1 MFLLLTIHWLSQVS
15 AIELFQEHWRAAT
28 EIGVLWL
35 LIYQI
40 FRVFRSTRGARILIG
55 LAVVVI
61 VLTLASQLLE
71 LKVIEWII
79 KSAAA
84 ILAFGLLIIFQ
95 PELRNALARLGSTN
109 FLPFSTRH
117 QQEFLDALADA
128 VVKLSNKRF
137 GALFAIERNISLEN
151 YESTGVT
158 IDAQLSVELV
168 TTIFHPKTS
177 LHDGGMV
184 LSQER
189 VEAAGCIFPVSQKEL
204 SDRALGL
211 RHRAGFGVSEDTD
224 AVAIVVSEETGAISI
239 IVDGKMLRDLSEAD
253 FRKQL
258 EDIFLSHGQSSE
270 EMVREELDVENG
282 GSGSGDRDLVS
293 D

>member
-1 MFLLLTIHWLSQVS
+1 MS
-15 AIELFQEHWRAAT
+15 AIELFQEHWRAAA
-28 EIGVLWL
+28 EVGVLWL

-109 FLPFSTRH
+109 LFSFSTRH

-137 GALFAIERNISLEN
+137 GALFAIERSISLEN

-168 TTIFHPKTS
+168 TTIFHPKTA
-177 LHDGGMV
+177 LHDGGMI

-211 RHRAGFGVSEDTD
+211 RHRAGFGISEDTD
-224 AVAIVVSEETGAISI
+224 AVAIVVSEETGAISVL
-239 IVDGKMLRDLSEAD
+239 VDGKMLRDLSEAD
-253 FRKQL
+253 FRKKL

>member
-1 MFLLLTIHWLSQVS
+1 MS

-61 VLTLASQLLE
+61 VLTLASQLLK

-109 FLPFSTRH
+109 LFSFSTRH

-151 YESTGVT
+151 YESSGVT

-253 FRKQL
+253 FRKKL

>member
-1 MFLLLTIHWLSQVS
+1 MS

-35 LIYQI
+35 LIYQT

-109 FLPFSTRH
+109 FFSFSTRH

-211 RHRAGFGVSEDTD
+211 RHRAGLGISEDTD

-239 IVDGKMLRDLSEAD
+239 LVDGKMLRDLSEAD
-253 FRKQL
+253 FRKKL
-258 EDIFLSHGQSSE
+258 EDISLSHGQSSE

-282 GSGSGDRDLVS
+282 GSGSGGRDLVS

>member
-1 MFLLLTIHWLSQVS
+1 VS

-109 FLPFSTRH
+109 FFSFSTRH

-128 VVKLSNKRF
+128 VVELSNKRF

-239 IVDGKMLRDLSEAD
+239 LVDGKMLRDLSEAD
-253 FRKQL
+253 FRKKL

-282 GSGSGDRDLVS
+282 SSGSGDRDLVS

>member
-1 MFLLLTIHWLSQVS
+1 VS
-15 AIELFQEHWRAAT
+15 AIELFQEHWRAAA

-109 FLPFSTRH
+109 LFSFSTRH

-137 GALFAIERNISLEN
+137 GALFAIERSISLEN

-168 TTIFHPKTS
+168 TTIFHPKTA
-177 LHDGGMV
+177 LHDGGII

-211 RHRAGFGVSEDTD
+211 RHRAGFGISEDTD

-239 IVDGKMLRDLSEAD
+239 LVDGKMLRDLSEAD
-253 FRKQL
+253 FRKKL

>member
-1 MFLLLTIHWLSQVS
+1 VS

-109 FLPFSTRH
+109 FFSFSTRH

-211 RHRAGFGVSEDTD
+211 RHRAGFGISEETD

-239 IVDGKMLRDLSEAD
+239 LVDGKMLRDLSEAD
-253 FRKQL
+253 FRKKL

-282 GSGSGDRDLVS
+282 GSGSGGRDLVS

>member
-1 MFLLLTIHWLSQVS
+1 MS

-35 LIYQI
+35 LIYQT

-109 FLPFSTRH
+109 FFSFSTRH

-211 RHRAGFGVSEDTD
+211 RHRAGLGISEDTD

-239 IVDGKMLRDLSEAD
+239 LVDGKMLRDLSEAD
-253 FRKQL
+253 FRKKL
-258 EDIFLSHGQSSE
+258 KDIFLSHGQSSE

>member
-1 MFLLLTIHWLSQVS
+1 MS

-28 EIGVLWL
+28 EVGVLWL

-109 FLPFSTRH
+109 LFSFSTRH

-137 GALFAIERNISLEN
+137 GALFAIERSISLEN

-168 TTIFHPKTS
+168 TTIFHPKTA
-177 LHDGGMV
+177 LHDGGMI

-189 VEAAGCIFPVSQKEL
+189 LEAAGCIFPVSQKEL

-211 RHRAGFGVSEDTD
+211 RHRAGFGISEDTD
-224 AVAIVVSEETGAISI
+224 AVAIVVSEETGAISVL
-239 IVDGKMLRDLSEAD
+239 VDGKMLRDLSEAD
-253 FRKQL
+253 FRKKL

>member
-1 MFLLLTIHWLSQVS
+1 MS

-109 FLPFSTRH
+109 LFSFSTRH

-137 GALFAIERNISLEN
+137 GALFAIERNISLED

-253 FRKQL
+253 FRKKL

>member
-1 MFLLLTIHWLSQVS
+1 MS
-15 AIELFQEHWRAAT
+15 AIELFQEHWRAAA

-109 FLPFSTRH
+109 LFSFSTRH

-151 YESTGVT
+151 YESSGVT

-211 RHRAGFGVSEDTD
+211 RHRAGFGISEDTD

-239 IVDGKMLRDLSEAD
+239 LVDGKMLRDLSEAD
-253 FRKQL
+253 FRKKL

>member
-1 MFLLLTIHWLSQVS
+1 MS

-109 FLPFSTRH
+109 LFSFSTRH

-168 TTIFHPKTS
+168 TTIFHPKTA
-177 LHDGGMV
+177 LHDGGMI

-211 RHRAGFGVSEDTD
+211 RHRAGFGISEDTD
-224 AVAIVVSEETGAISI
+224 AVAIVVSEETGAISVL
-239 IVDGKMLRDLSEAD
+239 VDGKMLRDLSEAD
-253 FRKQL
+253 FRKKL

>member
-1 MFLLLTIHWLSQVS
+1 MS

-109 FLPFSTRH
+109 LFSFSTRH

-137 GALFAIERNISLEN
+137 GALFAIERSISLEN

-168 TTIFHPKTS
+168 TTIFHPKTA
-177 LHDGGMV
+177 LHDGGMI

-211 RHRAGFGVSEDTD
+211 RHRAGFGISEDTD
-224 AVAIVVSEETGAISI
+224 AVAIVVSEETGAISVL
-239 IVDGKMLRDLSEAD
+239 VDGKMLRDLSEAD
-253 FRKQL
+253 FRKKL

>member
-1 MFLLLTIHWLSQVS
+1 MS

-109 FLPFSTRH
+109 LFSFSTRH
-117 QQEFLDALADA
+117 QQEFLDALSDA

-239 IVDGKMLRDLSEAD
+239 LVDGKMLRDLSEAD
-253 FRKQL
+253 FRKKL

>member
-1 MFLLLTIHWLSQVS
+1 MS

-35 LIYQI
+35 LIYQT

-109 FLPFSTRH
+109 FFSFSTRH

-128 VVKLSNKRF
+128 VVKLSKKRF

-211 RHRAGFGVSEDTD
+211 RHRAGLGISEDTD

-239 IVDGKMLRDLSEAD
+239 LVDGKMLRDLSEAD
-253 FRKQL
+253 FRKKL
-258 EDIFLSHGQSSE
+258 KDIFLSHGQSSE

>member
-1 MFLLLTIHWLSQVS
+1 
-15 AIELFQEHWRAAT
+15 
-28 EIGVLWL
+28 
-35 LIYQI
+35 
-40 FRVFRSTRGARILIG
+40 
-55 LAVVVI
+55 
-61 VLTLASQLLE
+61 
-71 LKVIEWII
+71 
-79 KSAAA
+79 
-84 ILAFGLLIIFQ
+84 
-95 PELRNALARLGSTN
+95 
-109 FLPFSTRH
+109 
-117 QQEFLDALADA
+117 
-128 VVKLSNKRF
+128 VKLSNKRF
-137 GALFAIERNISLEN
+137 GALFAIERSISLEN

-168 TTIFHPKTS
+168 TTIFHPKTA
-177 LHDGGMV
+177 LHDGGMI

-211 RHRAGFGVSEDTD
+211 RHRAGFGISEDTD

-239 IVDGKMLRDLSEAD
+239 LVDGKMLRDLSEAD
-253 FRKQL
+253 FRKKL

>member
-1 MFLLLTIHWLSQVS
+1 VS

-28 EIGVLWL
+28 EIVVLWL

-40 FRVFRSTRGARILIG
+40 FRVFRATRGARILIG
-55 LAVVVI
+55 LAVVVV

-109 FLPFSTRH
+109 LLSLSTRH
-117 QQEFLDALADA
+117 QKEFLDALADA

-137 GALFAIERNISLEN
+137 GALFAIERSISLED
-151 YESTGVT
+151 YQSTGVI

-168 TTIFHPKTS
+168 TTIFHSKTA
-177 LHDGGMV
+177 LHDGGMI

-189 VEAAGCIFPVSQKEL
+189 MVAAGCIFPVSQKEL
-204 SDRALGL
+204 ADRALGL
-211 RHRAGFGVSEDTD
+211 RHRAGYGISEETD

-239 IVDGKMLRDLSEAD
+239 VMNGKMLRDLSEAD
-253 FRKQL
+253 FRKKL

-270 EMVREELDVENG
+270 EVVREELDVETG
-282 GSGSGDRDLVS
+282 GSGSGDRNLVS

>member
-1 MFLLLTIHWLSQVS
+1 MS

-109 FLPFSTRH
+109 LFSFSTRH

-137 GALFAIERNISLEN
+137 GALFAIERSISLEN
-151 YESTGVT
+151 YESSGVT

-204 SDRALGL
+204 SDRTLGL
-211 RHRAGFGVSEDTD
+211 RHRAGFGVSEETD

-253 FRKQL
+253 FRKKL

>member
-1 MFLLLTIHWLSQVS
+1 MS

-109 FLPFSTRH
+109 LFSFSTRH

-137 GALFAIERNISLEN
+137 GALFAIERSISLEN

-168 TTIFHPKTS
+168 TTIFHPKTA
-177 LHDGGMV
+177 LHDGGMI

-211 RHRAGFGVSEDTD
+211 RHRAGFGISEDTD

-239 IVDGKMLRDLSEAD
+239 LVDGKMLRDLSEAD
-253 FRKQL
+253 FRKKL

-282 GSGSGDRDLVS
+282 GSGSSDRDLVS

>member
-1 MFLLLTIHWLSQVS
+1 MS

-79 KSAAA
+79 KSATA

-109 FLPFSTRH
+109 LFSFSTRH

-137 GALFAIERNISLEN
+137 GALFAIERNISLED

-177 LHDGGMV
+177 LHDGGMI

-211 RHRAGFGVSEDTD
+211 RHRAGFGISEDTD

-239 IVDGKMLRDLSEAD
+239 LVDGKMLRDLSEAD
-253 FRKQL
+253 FRKKL

>member
-1 MFLLLTIHWLSQVS
+1 MS

-109 FLPFSTRH
+109 LFSFSTRH
-117 QQEFLDALADA
+117 QQEFLDALSDA

-211 RHRAGFGVSEDTD
+211 RHRAGFGVSEETD

-253 FRKQL
+253 FRKKL

>member
-1 MFLLLTIHWLSQVS
+1 VS

-109 FLPFSTRH
+109 LFSFSTRH
-117 QQEFLDALADA
+117 QQEFLDALSDA

-253 FRKQL
+253 FRKKL

-282 GSGSGDRDLVS
+282 DSGSGDRDLVS

>member
-1 MFLLLTIHWLSQVS
+1 MS

-109 FLPFSTRH
+109 LFSFSTRH

-168 TTIFHPKTS
+168 TTIFHPKTA
-177 LHDGGMV
+177 LHDGGMI

-211 RHRAGFGVSEDTD
+211 RHRAGFGISEDTD

-239 IVDGKMLRDLSEAD
+239 LVDGKMLRDLSEAD
-253 FRKQL
+253 FRKKL

>member
-1 MFLLLTIHWLSQVS
+1 VS

-109 FLPFSTRH
+109 LFSFSTRH

-137 GALFAIERNISLEN
+137 GALFAIERNISLED

-168 TTIFHPKTS
+168 TTIFHPKTA
-177 LHDGGMV
+177 LHDGGMI

-211 RHRAGFGVSEDTD
+211 RHRAGFGISEDTD

-239 IVDGKMLRDLSEAD
+239 LVDGKMLRDLSEAD
-253 FRKQL
+253 FRKKL